1 MASVT
6 AEVMLN
12 FGVSL
17 SDHGGKEF
25 SQAVDSIRFGMGDGV
40 TSREIIDILRPIWRT
55 AHDDGYSDGYDNG
68 VADSYDQRNDGG

>member
-17 SDHGGKEF
+17 SDPGGKDF
-25 SQAVDSIRFGMGDGV
+25 ALSVDRIRFSMEGKELP
-40 TSREIIDILRPIWRT
+40 SSAIIDILRPIWDV
-55 AHDDGYSDGYDNG
+55 AYDEGYDDGY
-68 VADSYDQRNDGG
+68 DQCNDGG